1 MAEIR
6 RFPFVSHLRS
16 DSTSFIVHSRGARV
30 KHSARGI
37 SFWFSPL
44 SDSIAEIPMDD
55 REVQLMLHGRSADFQ
70 DVTIQGI
77 LMYRPA
83 DPLRLAERVDFTID
97 LSTGEWTQR
106 PLDKIAL
113 LLTHLT
119 QEIANTYIARTPIRE
134 ILVNGIDEIRT
145 RLQDALASAP
155 VIQDL
160 GLAVSSVRVSSVK
173 PSADLEKAIETP
185 TREQIKQAAD
195 EAAYARRAA
204 AVEKERAIS
213 ENEMQNRIELAKRE
227 EQLLEQ
233 QGQNAKRQAED
244 AAAAQQIGSDAEAQ
258 NVRVVEGAK
267 AEVERARMEL
277 YQDLPTAVLLGL
289 ALRDIAGKIG
299 KIEHL
304 NFTPEL
310 LSPLISEF
318 LQGRRTEA

>member
-6 RFPFVSHLRS
+6 RFPFISHLRS
-16 DSTSFIVHSRGARV
+16 DSTSYVIHSRGARV

-37 SFWFSPL
+37 AFWFSPL

-55 REVQLMLHGRSADFQ
+55 REVQLVLHGRSADFQ
-70 DVTIQGI
+70 DVNIQGI
-77 LMYRPA
+77 LMYRPT
-83 DPLRLAERVDFTID
+83 DPVRLAERVDFTID
-97 LSTGEWTQR
+97 LSTGAWTQQ
-106 PLDKIAL
+106 PMEKISL

-119 QEIANTYIARTPIRE
+119 QEITNAYVARTPIRE
-134 ILVNGIDEIRT
+134 ILVNGIDQIRS
-145 RLQDALASAP
+145 RLQDALSNAP

-160 GLAVSSVRVSSVK
+160 GLTVSSVRVSAIK
-173 PSADLEKAIETP
+173 PSADLEKAIEAP

-244 AAAAQQIGSDAEAQ
+244 AAAAQRIAADAEAQ
-258 NVRVVEGAK
+258 NIRVIEGAK
-267 AEVERARMEL
+267 ADVELARMEL
-277 YQDLPTAVLLGL
+277 YKDLPSAVLLGL

-304 NFTPEL
+304 NFTPEF
-310 LSPLISEF
+310 LSPLITEF
-318 LQGRRTEA
+318 LQGRRSEA

>member
-16 DSTSFIVHSRGARV
+16 DSTSFVIHSRGTRV
-30 KHSARGI
+30 KHGARGI
-37 SFWFSPL
+37 AFWFSPL

-55 REVQLMLHGRSADFQ
+55 REVQLMLHGRSSDFQ
-70 DVTIQGI
+70 DVNIQGI

-83 DPLRLAERVDFTID
+83 DPVRLAERVDFSID
-97 LSTGEWTQR
+97 LAGGEWTQQ

-113 LLTHLT
+113 LLTHFT
-119 QEIANTYIARTPIRE
+119 QEVANTYIARTPIRE
-134 ILVNGIDEIRT
+134 ILVNGIDEIRS
-145 RLQDALASAP
+145 RLQDALANAA

-160 GLAVSSVRVSSVK
+160 GLAVTSVRISSVK

-233 QGQNAKRQAED
+233 QGHNAKRQAED
-244 AAAAQQIGSDAEAQ
+244 AAAAQLIASDAEAQ

-267 AEVERARMEL
+267 ADVERARMEL
-277 YQDLPTAVLLGL
+277 YQNLPSAVLLGL

-304 NFTPEL
+304 NFTPEF
-310 LSPLISEF
+310 LSPLITEF
-318 LQGRRTEA
+318 LQGRQTQA